1 MPFLTLTN
9 NQNIGNSDFYRDTST
24 SLKPT
29 KDDPQGIEG
38 FVNQSLLLLSEQ
50 LRNITLEL
58 HLPGISWFSGANA
71 RHAHLCLL
79 LLSGP
84 AREARQ
90 KEFEQERLSSFA
102 DCLEHFME

>member
-1 MPFLTLTN
+1 MKLAKVLTAGCPSE
-9 NQNIGNSDFYRDTST
+9 NIGNSDFYRDTST

-29 KDDPQGIEG
+29 KDDPQGI
-38 FVNQSLLLLSEQ
+38 
-50 LRNITLEL
+50 TPKL
-58 HLPGISWFSGANA
+58 HLPGISWFFGANA
-71 RHAHLCLL
+71 RHTHLCLL